1 MMVAGALTMLL
12 LSSPARSQPTWA
24 SRTDAATNGTT
35 APGAQHVRQ
44 VIVGVVE
51 NVDVR
56 RWESLRDVFAES
68 VFVDYTSLFGGSAR
82 NYTAAELVDNW
93 RQLLESFSM
102 TRHVLGPIVV
112 DGNEAEV
119 QARCPVRI
127 YHFLRDAPGGQ
138 EWVVVGQFVFTLA
151 KESGTWR
158 IQRIV
163 LDVQSQEGNTN
174 LLVEA
179 LLAADKRSSCPKC
192 VVGK

>member
-1 MMVAGALTMLL
+1 MTLWLSISVETRAAALLVGWRGLHTVSCRASTGQGGCRTMMVAGALTMLL

-82 NYTAAELVDNW
+82 
-93 RQLLESFSM
+93 
-102 TRHVLGPIVV
+102 
-112 DGNEAEV
+112 
-119 QARCPVRI
+119 
-127 YHFLRDAPGGQ
+127 
-138 EWVVVGQFVFTLA
+138 
-151 KESGTWR
+151 
-158 IQRIV
+158 
-163 LDVQSQEGNTN
+163 
-174 LLVEA
+174 
-179 LLAADKRSSCPKC
+179 
-192 VVGK
+192 